1 MENEQTAAQ
10 LLEARAEAD
19 ERIKDRVAF
28 LKTRIDSDRAEL
40 ATLGIKRVRV
50 EKPKRGRPKG
60 SRNIQISEP
69 LRSVVNSIIPA
80 GIHESAERAKT
91 EHILSD
97 IEKQTRSEFA
107 PNAATEEGL

>member
-40 ATLGIKRVRV
+40 ATLGIKRVRAD
-50 EKPKRGRPKG
+50 KPKRGRPRG
-60 SRNIQISEP
+60 SRNLKLSEP
-69 LRSVVNSIIPA
+69 ANIVSPLMNI
-80 GIHESAERAKT
+80 
-91 EHILSD
+91 
-97 IEKQTRSEFA
+97 A
-107 PNAATEEGL
+107 PNAATKEGL

>member
-40 ATLGIKRVRV
+40 AALGIKRGRV

-60 SRNIQISEP
+60 SRNVRVSPGDRLTFVDPNYPADKSLSEVKFT
-69 LRSVVNSIIPA
+69 LA
-80 GIHESAERAKT
+80 
-91 EHILSD
+91 
-97 IEKQTRSEFA
+97 
-107 PNAATEEGL
+107 NAATEEGL